1 MSFWTT
7 RLGILGRLS
16 HDAGWLHPNKT
27 EKRRTRPK
35 EPKNKELKKRNE
47 NQRKNQTGKRG
58 RGIEKQQQTK
68 KNIKSMM
75 FFADQR
81 GLQKLRTE
89 DNEIQEI
96 ILLKIPKAQ

>member
-1 MSFWTT
+1 
-7 RLGILGRLS
+7 
-16 HDAGWLHPNKT
+16 
-27 EKRRTRPK
+27 
-35 EPKNKELKKRNE
+35 
-47 NQRKNQTGKRG
+47 
-58 RGIEKQQQTK
+58 
-68 KNIKSMM
+68 MM